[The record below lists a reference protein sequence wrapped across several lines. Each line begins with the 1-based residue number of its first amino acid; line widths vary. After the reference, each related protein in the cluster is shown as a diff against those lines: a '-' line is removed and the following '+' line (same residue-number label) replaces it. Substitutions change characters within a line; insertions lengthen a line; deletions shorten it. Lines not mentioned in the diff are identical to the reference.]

1 MQRGAD
7 LIHFKASSSNNIARF
22 NELLRVA
29 SSRNTRSRSSD
40 VDNHH
45 RTAAAF
51 VNVESDLVNASIKKC
66 LFSATGAIR
75 RLEFLLANPRVKD
88 NLRANAMKIVRVRM
102 HQRMTVS
109 RKMQMDASLCTR
121 TKLLLQTKRRLY
133 HQTKTTKEMGE
144 TKRNEERKERG
155 PLRLLCPPGGRAAV
169 FSFSLLTFPPSL
181 SLDPLSLSLFCRRSR
196 SSSGSPPPRNSRS
209 RSRSSRASST
219 RSRTLSS
226 SRGASRRR
234 RWPTSS
240 GRYPS
245 FFFTSFWVFLLL
257 LLLLL
262 PFLLFLLL
270 LLRFF
275 TAREREREI
284 GPLSR
289 LPLSRSF
296 PSHSNR

>member
-1 MQRGAD
+1 MQCGAD

-45 RTAAAF
+45 RTAAAC

-144 TKRNEERKERG
+144 TKRNEDINRLESTLEDLRRKLELAEG
-155 PLRLLCPPGGRAAV
+155 K
-169 FSFSLLTFPPSL
+169 
-181 SLDPLSLSLFCRRSR
+181 
-196 SSSGSPPPRNSRS
+196 
-209 RSRSSRASST
+209 
-219 RSRTLSS
+219 
-226 SRGASRRR
+226 
-234 RWPTSS
+234 
-240 GRYPS
+240 
-245 FFFTSFWVFLLL
+245 
-257 LLLLL
+257 
-262 PFLLFLLL
+262 
-270 LLRFF
+270 
-275 TAREREREI
+275 AREEIERIDEDV
-284 GPLSR
+284 LATTTNSSVFVSQR
-289 LPLSRSF
+289 KCTTTA
-296 PSHSNR
+296 